1 MERKAYTRYSREFK
15 LEAVRLAALEEKPK
29 ARIAREPGIGVNQLR
44 KWRLESEQE
53 ERTGAPKQG
62 PVVDDDLGRLRREN
76 TRLKEENEILK
87 KSGHLLRAEF
97 GMKYQFIDTNRRSY
111 AVKALCGVLKVST
124 SGYYASRSRPR
135 SARSERQTVLMS
147 QIRAAHTASRDTYG
161 APRVHAELSAQ
172 GVACCRNT
180 VAKLM
185 RQAQIMPKAIRRN

>member
-29 ARIAREPGIGVNQLR
+29 ARIAREPGIRVNQLR

-62 PVVDDDLGRLRREN
+62 PVVDDDLGRLLREYQAQGGE
-76 TRLKEENEILK
+76 RDFK

-111 AVKALCGVLKVST
+111 AVKALCGALKVST

-161 APRVHAELSAQ
+161 VLRVHAELSAQ